1 MTDPRPFLDRRRA
14 LTGAATVGLAL
25 PVLAACAG
33 DDGNTAVDAGT
44 DPGAGT
50 SSTPAGAGQNG
61 TPDTPDTALTKKS
74 GVPVG
79 SGTILPDQQVVVTQ
93 PTEGEFRCF
102 SAVCTHQGCIVSS
115 VQLGGIR
122 CECHGS
128 AFSIEDGSVINPP
141 ATRPLPEVAI
151 TVKGDEIRLA

>member
-1 MTDPRPFLDRRRA
+1 MTDPRPYLDRRRA

-33 DDGNTAVDAGT
+33 DDGTTAVDAGS
-44 DPGAGT
+44 DPGSTSAGGQT
-50 SSTPAGAGQNG
+50 STPGAAN
-61 TPDTPDTALTKKS
+61 TALTKTS

-79 SGTILPDQQVVVTQ
+79 GGTILNDQQVVVTQ
-93 PTEGEFRCF
+93 PTEDEFRCF

-141 ATRPLPEVAI
+141 ATRPLPAVAI
-151 TVKGDEIRLA
+151 TVKGGEIRLA